1 MDDGRERILRPRS
14 RPARGAGDLTKLD
27 IDSLRAEVESLFRP
41 RAEPACGPHAVGA
54 ELELIPVETVT
65 HRVVPV
71 VAPRDGGSLA
81 VIRRVA
87 AAQGW
92 KEIPAGDDPPSWSIS
107 DGWRLSFEPGGQLEI
122 SSAPCESASALV
134 DRMLEIVES
143 LRREFDRQSIDLMP
157 VGVDPCNH
165 IRDVPLVL
173 HRERYTR
180 MTDYFDRIHESGVQM
195 MRQSASIQI
204 NVEIGPEPLK
214 RWQLLNALTPYLTG
228 MFANSPIY
236 RGVATGDRSYRAHL
250 WRTLD
255 PSRTGLPFDAA
266 NPAGAYFDFAMDA
279 GAIMRNGESGWS
291 SFRDWIGEGSPTID
305 DWRVHLTTLFPEVR
319 PRSWFEVRS
328 VDSIGPEWIVAPIAT
343 VCGIAYPQGVSTRA
357 MALLG
362 KPSTEL
368 LWLAGEKGLADEHLA
383 ETSVL
388 LAEMALEG
396 MDDLGDE
403 FLTPR
408 HRDRVREFFDRYTF
422 RKRAPADD
430 RA

>member
-1 MDDGRERILRPRS
+1 
-14 RPARGAGDLTKLD
+14 
-27 IDSLRAEVESLFRP
+27 
-41 RAEPACGPHAVGA
+41 
-54 ELELIPVETVT
+54 
-65 HRVVPV
+65 
-71 VAPRDGGSLA
+71 
-81 VIRRVA
+81 
-87 AAQGW
+87 
-92 KEIPAGDDPPSWSIS
+92 
-107 DGWRLSFEPGGQLEI
+107 
-122 SSAPCESASALV
+122 
-134 DRMLEIVES
+134 MLEIVDS